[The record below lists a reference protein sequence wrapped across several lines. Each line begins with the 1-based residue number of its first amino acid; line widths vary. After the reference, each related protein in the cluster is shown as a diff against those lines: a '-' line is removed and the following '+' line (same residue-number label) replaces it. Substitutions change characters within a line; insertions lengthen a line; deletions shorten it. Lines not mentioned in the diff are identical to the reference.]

1 MDHYFIHKEHKEE
14 DYFEFSWNFFGTDFS
29 FNSSSDVFSK
39 NCVDYGTYV
48 LLKTIK
54 NQVVLSGNVLDIG
67 CGYGPIGIVLATLF
81 ENSKFTLSDVNQTAV
96 DLSIQNIKK
105 NNIKNVAEVVHSF
118 AYENISD
125 KFDFIVSN
133 PPIKAGKDVLMNILL
148 GAYERLN
155 DGGSLIFVIKKKF
168 GEDSVK
174 KALQNK
180 FQKVEILERD
190 SGYYVLSATKQ

>member
-1 MDHYFIHKEHKEE
+1 MDHYFIHKEHQKE
-14 DYFEFSWNFFGTDFS
+14 DFFEFSWNFFGTNFT

-54 NQVVLSGNVLDIG
+54 NQVDIFGSVLDIG
-67 CGYGPIGIVLATLF
+67 CGYGPIGIVLASMF
-81 ENSKFTLSDVNQTAV
+81 CDAKFTLSDVNQTAV
-96 DLSIQNIKK
+96 DLSIQNIQK
-105 NNIKNVAEVVHSF
+105 NNIKNVVQIVKSF

-125 KFDFIVSN
+125 SFDFIISN

-168 GEDSVK
+168 GENSVK
-174 KALQNK
+174 KALESK

-190 SGYYVLSATKQ
+190 SGYYVLIATR